1 MSRISLNNTL
11 VLILVGMVL
20 SSLCFSQQRANDFTK
35 RVRSLDGRLNI
46 MSSKRLSN
54 SRINS
59 ISTERFSV
67 NEWPNRYSS
76 FGGKRY
82 PMQTKKTWGSERVNT
97 SVIDNEISSNQ
108 KYSPANFKRVSNTSV
123 ENRNPA
129 AASIEFRDA
138 VYAELDKRVD
148 DMMNNVNNMSLRDIN
163 RFQFRKDRPSEP
175 GFPVQKAG
183 AENLPMSSLEQK
195 LGSSSVRG
203 VIPSGKGNSG
213 DVKASYWMGPR
224 KMISSSTSGKVS
236 PSPSSQS
243 DSMRTSKNYRSAPRP
258 VLGPKKIR
266 VEKK

>member
-1 MSRISLNNTL
+1 
-11 VLILVGMVL
+11 
-20 SSLCFSQQRANDFTK
+20 
-35 RVRSLDGRLNI
+35 
-46 MSSKRLSN
+46 
-54 SRINS
+54 
-59 ISTERFSV
+59 
-67 NEWPNRYSS
+67 
-76 FGGKRY
+76 
-82 PMQTKKTWGSERVNT
+82 
-97 SVIDNEISSNQ
+97 
-108 KYSPANFKRVSNTSV
+108 
-123 ENRNPA
+123 
-129 AASIEFRDA
+129 
-138 VYAELDKRVD
+138 
-148 DMMNNVNNMSLRDIN
+148 MMNNVNNMSLRDIN